1 MYLQPFNAVLYS
13 QLKLITDFRETYLF
27 IQPLVTLLS
36 TLISS
41 LLALNAIPWPH
52 YWVCCCGVDI
62 SVWMT
67 RLSLIPIH
75 VTNDTNCTEEHKI
88 PHTSIVSYI
97 CLHLTFFFIKM
108 FFGNFLF
115 ESFKNIY
122 IFKCSKLLHIS
133 NIFRWCLDFYIYI
146 FDILWL
152 VLIIWKNL
160 KKSLKLLLHT
170 KNLQWR
176 HKVFRKISLSIST
189 SLVLSLKAM
198 IAHFTM
204 FSA

>member
-1 MYLQPFNAVLYS
+1 MVDIENGQSKHMSITNGLGQCNFYKHLCLLSKTNVNIFRLLWTSAFNDLLLVCHYWDWISINSFVYLEPFNAVLYS

-41 LLALNAIPWPH
+41 FLALNAIPWPH

-75 VTNDTNCTEEHKI
+75 ATNDTNCTEEHKI

-97 CLHLTFFFIKM
+97 CLHLTF
-108 FFGNFLF
+108 
-115 ESFKNIY
+115 
-122 IFKCSKLLHIS
+122 
-133 NIFRWCLDFYIYI
+133 
-146 FDILWL
+146 
-152 VLIIWKNL
+152 LIGQP
-160 KKSLKLLLHT
+160 
-170 KNLQWR
+170 LQ
-176 HKVFRKISLSIST
+176 
-189 SLVLSLKAM
+189 
-198 IAHFTM
+198 
-204 FSA
+204 